1 MAVNER
7 VSASLGL
14 EWCQALLD
22 AITAVQQQ
30 LEPGSR
36 HSDSI
41 ASILGESLELT
52 GSHAGMLANV
62 SGGEPCRLTDTVPK
76 SQSRV
81 DLLALFDRAARSV
94 LRRGAPVVSRAEG
107 QDDILALPLKAGRVV
122 HGVLVLAR
130 TDNGWPEE
138 LIQSLAPFCST
149 VAAVL
154 RQFEDDLSAQQVDA
168 VFDNLADG
176 IITTNKEGVV
186 EFMNAAAEQI
196 FGYNLDDV
204 IGKSARILL
213 PEPYASRHDEYLA
226 RYRQTGEA
234 KIVGYGRELD
244 GKRKDGSVFPMDV
257 SVSQIEVQGK
267 EVFVVITRDITE
279 HKANKQMAE
288 KERANSQTLELLV
301 RIDAL
306 TGIANRRHFDEA
318 LTDEVRR
325 ATRSGKPVSL
335 ILCDIDFFKA
345 FNDRY
350 GHLAGDKALRSTAK
364 AIDSCF
370 QRAGEVAARYG
381 GEEFGIVVP
390 GTDLAASGELARMMQ
405 EKVIALSIPHSMSP
419 VADYLTISIGVA
431 SAVPGPHFDETQLV
445 EEADRALYRAKGAGR
460 NRIELAEP
468 GKRYPRAN
476 VI

>member
-1 MAVNER
+1 MAANER
-7 VSASLGL
+7 VSASPGL
-14 EWCQALLD
+14 AWCRSVLD
-22 AITAVQQQ
+22 AITAIQQQ

-41 ASILGESLELT
+41 TCILGESLKLT
-52 GSHAGMLANV
+52 GSQSGMLANV
-62 SGGEPCRLTDTVPK
+62 SDGEPCRLTETVA
-76 SQSRV
+76 SSESRDV
-81 DLLALFDRAARSV
+81 TLALFDRAARSA
-94 LRRGAPVVSRAEG
+94 LRRGKPVISRPANHGE
-107 QDDILALPLKAGRVV
+107 IAALPLKIGRAV
-122 HGVLVLAR
+122 HGVLVLSR
-130 TDNGWPEE
+130 TEPAWSEE
-138 LIQSLAPFCST
+138 LLESMAPLCGT
-149 VAAVL
+149 AASVF
-154 RQFEDDLSAQQVDA
+154 RQFEEDLSAQQVDA

-176 IITTNKEGVV
+176 IITANNEGVV
-186 EFMNAAAEQI
+186 EFMNPAAEQI
-196 FGYNLDDV
+196 FGYNLEEV
-204 IGKSARILL
+204 VGKSARMLL

-226 RYRQTGEA
+226 RYRETGEA

-244 GKRKDGSVFPMDV
+244 GRHKDGTVFPMDV
-257 SVSQIEVQGK
+257 SVSQIEVQGRQ
-267 EVFVVITRDITE
+267 VFVVITRDITE
-279 HKANKQMAE
+279 HKANKTIAE

-318 LTDEVRR
+318 LTEEVRR
-325 ATRSGKPVSL
+325 AARNAKPVSL

-381 GEEFGIVVP
+381 GEEFGIVIP
-390 GTDLAASGELARMMQ
+390 DTDLEAAEILAKKMR

-445 EEADRALYRAKGAGR
+445 EEADRALYRAKGSGR
-460 NRIELAEP
+460 DRIELADS
-468 GKRYPRAN
+468 GKRFPRAG
-476 VI
+476 II